1 MVVVSKMV
9 GLVDTAT
16 EAETVSA
23 IASASHASCQIR
35 IMEFIQDT
43 QIFIR
48 EIIDLIYVFRF
59 PKYDTSN
66 NLKVVLIIP
75 DSQEIVTIK
84 IMIKSM
90 WILKAYRSFYFL
102 CKILKKNL
110 LNKYNNYAY
119 FKNTRPKTQKD

>member
-43 QIFIR
+43 NFHKENYWFDICFQI
-48 EIIDLIYVFRF
+48 
-59 PKYDTSN
+59 P
-66 NLKVVLIIP
+66 
-75 DSQEIVTIK
+75 
-84 IMIKSM
+84 
-90 WILKAYRSFYFL
+90 
-102 CKILKKNL
+102 
-110 LNKYNNYAY
+110 
-119 FKNTRPKTQKD
+119 